1 VRGYEDTLEDPQRC
15 LGALVDQ
22 VPELDEELAAAQLD
36 AYLPLFEA
44 GSDAYGMLDQG
55 ALEDL
60 SAFLSDTGL
69 ADEPIPPGRFASNE
83 FVQQGE
89 R

>member
-1 VRGYEDTLEDPQRC
+1 
-15 LGALVDQ
+15 
-22 VPELDEELAAAQLD
+22 
-36 AYLPLFEA
+36 
-44 GSDAYGMLDQG
+44 MLDQG

-69 ADEPIPPGRFASNE
+69 ADEPILPRRFASNE
-83 FVQQGE
+83 FLKQRE